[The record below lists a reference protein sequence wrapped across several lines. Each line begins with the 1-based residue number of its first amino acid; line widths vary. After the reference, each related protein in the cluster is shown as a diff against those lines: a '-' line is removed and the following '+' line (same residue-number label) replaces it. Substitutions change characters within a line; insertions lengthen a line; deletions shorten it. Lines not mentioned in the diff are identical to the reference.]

1 MEYKILIKEDE
12 IINRSKELAKEIK
25 EHFNNEPIV
34 MICILKG
41 SIMFFCELSKH
52 LKDIEAEFEFMICS
66 SYEGTKTTGI
76 VRIDKDIDR
85 SIEGKNVLIVE
96 DIIDTGYT
104 LNYVTKLLKD
114 RLPKKLSIC
123 TMLDKPQRR
132 MVDVDVDFVGFEIE
146 DKFVIGYGL
155 DYDQKYR
162 QLPYVA
168 YVE

>member
-1 MEYKILIKEDE
+1 MNYKILIDE
-12 IINRSKELAKEIK
+12 KQIIERSKELAEEIK
-25 EHFNNEPIV
+25 NHFNNEPIV

-41 SIMFFCELSKH
+41 SVMFFCELSKH
-52 LKDIEAEFEFMICS
+52 LKDIDVEFEFMICS
-66 SYEGTKTTGI
+66 SYEGTQTTGI

-114 RLPKKLSIC
+114 RLPARLSIC

-132 MVDVDVDFVGFEIE
+132 KVDVDVDFVGFEIE

-155 DYDQKYR
+155 DYDQKCR
-162 QLPYVA
+162 QWPYVA